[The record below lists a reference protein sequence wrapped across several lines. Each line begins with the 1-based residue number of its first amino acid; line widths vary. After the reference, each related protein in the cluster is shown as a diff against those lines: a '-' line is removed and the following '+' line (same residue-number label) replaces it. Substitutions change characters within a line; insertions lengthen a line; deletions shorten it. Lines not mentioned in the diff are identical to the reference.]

1 MGKSSVNGLFS
12 IAMLNNQRVCFPEFK
27 TSRLERLQLGTTFQ
41 VEVCLNHFHT
51 SNLCM
56 EVYFGDPMVRFLIL
70 KSYVKKQIGTVKFL
84 QITYSAFERH
94 A

>member
-1 MGKSSVNGLFS
+1 
-12 IAMLNNQRVCFPEFK
+12 MLNNQRVCFPEFK

-41 VEVCLNHFHT
+41 VEVCFNHFHT

-56 EVYFGDPMVRFLIL
+56 EVYFGDLMVRFLIL
-70 KSYVKKQIGTVKFL
+70 KFYVKKQIGTVRFL
-84 QITYSAFERH
+84 QIAYSAFERH